1 MKDVILKELTHDTYG
16 RTLTLEQQMIVCRL
30 ANEESLISQQVLW
43 VANGVDENR
52 IRYLRDWSEL
62 KIKLKRFRTEYTL
75 FKSKFHE
82 RKKARQLCG
91 VS

>member
-1 MKDVILKELTHDTYG
+1 MKDVILKELTHETYG
-16 RTLTLEQQMIVCRL
+16 TTLTLEQQMMVCRL
-30 ANEESLISQQVLW
+30 ANEEALISQQVLW
-43 VANGVDENR
+43 VDDGANENR

-62 KIKLKRFRTEYTL
+62 KIQLKRFRTEYKQ

-82 RKKARQLCG
+82 REKQRQLCG